1 MTKPSD
7 TITADLDQVQLFD
20 PGFQQC
26 PHVYYATMRQTA
38 PVFHVAGTNIYLITR
53 DEDCRAALR
62 DVETFSSKMAGNRV
76 STAMGTGNSVELEKK
91 INEILA
97 DGFPIPRTLVTNDPP
112 SHTRYRRLVA
122 RAFTAGRVNSWRQR
136 IEQITAELVH
146 KFVFDGEV
154 EFVSQFADRLPVRVI
169 TEFLGIP
176 PEREADVKR
185 WSDASSASIGANLSD
200 EEWLDSYRS
209 VVESQ
214 HYLSELLH
222 ERMNNPRDDFLTD
235 LINARIDDDDLND
248 KRPLDMHELV
258 GVVHQ
263 LMVAGNGTTTMALSE
278 AMRLLA
284 ERADVMTQVRHD
296 PPYAQRVADEVLRL
310 AAPAQGM
317 FRIVTRDT
325 ELSGVA
331 IPAGALAVLMYSS
344 ANRDDASFTDPNAL
358 NPDRENV
365 RDHLSFGQGIH
376 ACLGQ
381 SLARMELEIAIAEIC
396 RRLTNVRIVQD
407 GELQYLASFIL
418 RGLIALPLRFDRL
431 LPNGCEDSRADDE
444 EQDGLGVAVYG
455 GSHAGT
461 RDAEK

>member
-1 MTKPSD
+1 MTKQSN
-7 TITADLDQVQLFD
+7 TMTAYLDNFELFG
-20 PGFQQC
+20 PEIQQC
-26 PHVYYATMRQTA
+26 PHSYYATMRQTA
-38 PVFHVAGTNIYLITR
+38 PVFRVEGTNIYLITR

-76 STAMGTGNSVELEKK
+76 SNAMGIGNSAELEAE
-91 INEILA
+91 IDAILA

-136 IEQITAELVH
+136 IEQITAELMREFIV
-146 KFVFDGEV
+146 DGEV

-176 PEREADVKR
+176 QQREDDVKR

-200 EEWLDSYRS
+200 EEWLDSYRN

-214 HYLSELLH
+214 QYLAELLR

-235 LINARIDDDDLND
+235 LINARIDDDDLSD

-258 GVVHQ
+258 AVVHQ

-284 ERADVMTQVRHD
+284 EHPNVMTQVRHD
-296 PPYAQRVADEVLRL
+296 RSYAQRVADEVLRL

-317 FRIVTRDT
+317 FRVVTKDT
-325 ELSGVA
+325 ELSGVG

-344 ANRDDASFTDPNAL
+344 ANRDDASFTDPNVL
-358 NPDRENV
+358 NPDRDNV

-381 SLARMELEIAIAEIC
+381 SLARMEVEIAIAEIC
-396 RRLTNVRIVQD
+396 HRITNIRIAQK
-407 GELQYLASFIL
+407 GGLQYAASFIL
-418 RGLIALPLRFDRL
+418 RGLVALPLQFDRL
-431 LPNGCEDSRADDE
+431 VTDGREDGRSDE
-444 EQDGLGVAVYG
+444 LVQG
-455 GSHAGT
+455 
-461 RDAEK
+461 R